1 MNARGELALSNALR
15 TELLGIVTLFGV
27 ILAIG
32 VLNAQPTAALCLAL
46 VLYLLWHLFNLW
58 RLQRWLALGAG
69 SRPQFY
75 GLARE
80 LADRID
86 DILVS
91 RAKHKGKRSWVLKRL
106 REAFSALPDA
116 AVLMDRNNR
125 IEWSNPA
132 AHHLLGFELT
142 ENSGQSITR
151 LIPDLKFQ
159 ACLAAQEFDQP
170 LEIPAPCANGL
181 HLSVQITR
189 FGKKQQRLL
198 IARDITRVRNLDLVH
213 RDFIA
218 NVSHELRTPLTVMSG
233 FLETMVED
241 ADVCL
246 EWRRSVEL
254 MEQQSRRMQALV
266 NDLLVLSRLEM
277 ESEGEREPV
286 PVPALLASIVSEA
299 RSVSGEHRHDIT
311 LDADTQLWLQG
322 NPGQLHS
329 IFSNLVINAVQHTP
343 PGTRIKVGWRRSG
356 DEAVFSVVDT
366 GDGIPLEHLPR
377 LTERFYRV
385 DKARSRRRGGTGL
398 GLAIVKHA
406 LARHDSR
413 LEVSSPKGQGARF
426 ECRFDVNRIT
436 EPAADS
442 TAGVTLGLAQQ

>member
-1 MNARGELALSNALR
+1 LSTALR
-15 TELLGIVTLFGV
+15 TELLAVALLLSVVSLVGI
-27 ILAIG
+27 
-32 VLNAQPTAALCLAL
+32 LNAQPATALCLAL
-46 VLYLLWHLFNLW
+46 TVYLLWHLVNLW

-69 SRPQFY
+69 SRPRFH

-80 LADRID
+80 LAERIN

-91 RAKHKGKRSWVLKRL
+91 RAKGKGKRSWVLKRL

-116 AVLMDRNNR
+116 AVIMDRNNR
-125 IEWSNPA
+125 IEWCNPA
-132 AHHLLGFELT
+132 ARHLLGFKPT
-142 ENSGQSITR
+142 QNSGKPITR
-151 LIPDLKFQ
+151 LIPDMAFQ
-159 ACLAAQEFDQP
+159 AYLATQEFDQP
-170 LEIPAPCANGL
+170 LEIPAPSANGL
-181 HLSVQITR
+181 YLSVQLTR

-198 IARDITRVRNLDLVH
+198 IARDITQLRNLDLVH

-241 ADVCL
+241 AEVCP

-277 ESEGEREPV
+277 ENEGEREPV
-286 PVPALLASIVSEA
+286 PAPVLLASIASEA
-299 RSVSGEHRHDIT
+299 RSVSGEHHHDIS
-311 LDADTQLWLQG
+311 LDADTGLWLLG
-322 NPGQLHS
+322 NPGQLQS

-343 PGTRIKVGWRRSG
+343 PGTRIEVVWRRSG
-356 DEAVFSVVDT
+356 DEAVFSVADS
-366 GDGIPLEHLPR
+366 GDGIPPEHLPR

-413 LEVSSPKGQGARF
+413 LEVSSPAGQGARF
-426 ECRFDVNRIT
+426 ECWFDANRIT

-442 TAGVTLGLAQQ
+442 AAGD